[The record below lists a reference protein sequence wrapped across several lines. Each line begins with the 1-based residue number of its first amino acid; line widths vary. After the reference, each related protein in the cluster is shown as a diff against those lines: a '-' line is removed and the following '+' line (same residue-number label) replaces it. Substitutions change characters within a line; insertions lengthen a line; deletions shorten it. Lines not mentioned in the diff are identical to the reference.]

1 MTWLQWMAERL
12 KDRAAKLC
20 GLSCGFCGK
29 VAAWVNSEAKGLN
42 NLFGGTLQVHETKRG
57 VFGKG
62 YELEFWEGDKDESV
76 AGKTKSGGGV
86 KLSQHVSGT
95 YTF

>member
-1 MTWLQWMAERL
+1 MTWLQWMAARL

-20 GLSCGFCGK
+20 GHSCGFYGK
-29 VAAWVNSEAKGLN
+29 VTAWVNSEVKGLN
-42 NLFGGTLQVHETKRG
+42 NLFGGTLQVHESKRG

-62 YELEFWEGDKDESV
+62 LEFWEGDRDESM

-86 KLSQHVSGT
+86 KLSQLVSGT

>member
-1 MTWLQWMAERL
+1 MAERL
-12 KDRAAKLC
+12 KDRTAKLC
-20 GLSCGFCGK
+20 GLSCGFYGK

-62 YELEFWEGDKDESV
+62 YDLEF
-76 AGKTKSGGGV
+76 
-86 KLSQHVSGT
+86 
-95 YTF
+95 